1 MNPLPYSTHHAGS
14 AARGPWNDRLVGRS
28 ARARCAGRL
37 RRVWALSAMLLL
49 PCTIGADSP
58 QTTTSSE
65 NPLAGDG
72 AELLRRVQ
80 TAIAEL
86 ADRVSPSVVA
96 IQADRSPGGLGRRDE
111 WIPRSWV
118 STGSGVII
126 RKDGRILTSQHVI
139 EGAVDIHVVLFDG
152 RRLPARRI
160 AADRRRDLAVIRI
173 DAEDLEP
180 AELADGR
187 GLKRGNLV
195 LALGNPLGLSGD
207 GQSSVSHGLISAIAR
222 PLDFGHDEDRYY
234 GDMLSTTAPIHPGNS
249 GGPLFDIDGR
259 VIGIVIAV
267 STRSDGREGIGF
279 AVPID
284 SYSTAIIEKLLR
296 GQQIEYGYLGV
307 SVRPVPDGV
316 RRAAGLAEGE
326 GVLLADIESQGPAER
341 AGLRRGDIV
350 LTVDAQAVDSDDHFV
365 RLIGAAGPDQRV
377 ELLLLRDGQ
386 RRTVPVTLTR
396 RAAGAEQP
404 LPDVATSFRGA
415 AVGEVDPVMRVL
427 SNLPEHALLVLRV
440 DAASPADRAGL
451 APGDIIARIEG
462 QPISAS
468 ATSLLASAKGDVLL
482 GLANGATVIVNA
494 E

>member
-1 MNPLPYSTHHAGS
+1 MNPELNSKNREAC
-14 AARGPWNDRLVGRS
+14 S
-28 ARARCAGRL
+28 ARRALPSRSGGVGLPRDLICLWIFVACLLMLMPDGLRADAPEAG
-37 RRVWALSAMLLL
+37 VDGEPA
-49 PCTIGADSP
+49 
-58 QTTTSSE
+58 
-65 NPLAGDG
+65 LAGDG

-80 TAIAEL
+80 AAMVEL

-160 AADRRRDLAVIRI
+160 AADRRRDLAIIRI
-173 DAEDLEP
+173 DAEDLQP
-180 AELADGR
+180 AKLTDGHD
-187 GLKRGNLV
+187 LKRGNLV

-207 GQSSVSHGLISAIAR
+207 GQAAVSHGLISAIGR
-222 PLDFGHDEDRYY
+222 PLDFGRDEDRYY

-284 SYSTAIIEKLLR
+284 PYTTAIIEKLLR
-296 GQQIEYGYLGV
+296 GQQVEYGYLGV
-307 SVRPVPDGV
+307 TVRPVPDEIH
-316 RRAAGLAEGE
+316 RPAGPPEDH
-326 GVLLADIESQGPAER
+326 GVLLAEIELQSPAER
-341 AGLRRGDIV
+341 AGLRPGDVV
-350 LTVDAQAVDSDDHFV
+350 LAVGGQPVESDDHFI
-365 RLIGAAGPDQRV
+365 RLIGAAGPDERV
-377 ELLLLRDGQ
+377 DLLVLRDDK
-386 RRTVPVTLTR
+386 RRTFSVRLTR
-396 RAAGAEQP
+396 RAAGSEQP

-415 AVGEVDPVMRVL
+415 AFGEVDPVMRVL

-440 DAASPADRAGL
+440 DSASPADRAGL

-468 ATSLLASAKGDVLL
+468 ATALLANAKGDVLL
-482 GLANGATVIVNA
+482 GLANGATVIVKP